1 MKKLRFPLKMEN
13 GTEVRTLEELRE
25 HFSLS
30 EVWQY
35 YENGKLVTWLRDRY
49 LEDLA
54 EAVEALD
61 GEEANRRL
69 CEIFGVPYEEVSEER
84 LEETTEH
91 RRKLALLR
99 EKCSEPEYEG
109 VVDRIA
115 FDQEDLYD
123 LLDAGETEIYLLG
136 ESFSVPGA
144 KRGMRYIGINQ
155 PTVVISAKDPVDL
168 EDYDIWCVN
177 CVLVG
182 GYKPTAVEI
191 KAEEREVGE
200 SATNSE
206 EEKIVWKMEPFVVEL
221 LKTLEEGMKDLRE
234 SKFALDGATIGSF
247 DVFDYGSGQ
256 YEHPRKSR
264 AMLACKE
271 ALEELL
277 DDMKDELDDAR
288 DDMIDEVTN
297 FLDDA
302 EDELTDFVEEF
313 LEIYDEYMEAE
324 ARPEWREYAVKVRES
339 HFDEDELESYV
350 EGLNL
355 ESQFESMVESFF
367 ETRFRELSFQKY
379 HILCELSEEDGEY
392 AFDLE
397 RSYEAASED
406 MEEILQE
413 GMSFV
418 MSSGLSIYLTSLFQ
432 FEGFL
437 RDRIREAFAISGSD
451 GKSENGR

>member
-1 MKKLRFPLKMEN
+1 MKKLRFPLKMKN

-30 EVWQY
+30 EVRQY
-35 YENGKLVTWLRDRY
+35 FENGKLVTWLRDRY

-54 EAVEALD
+54 EEVEALD
-61 GEEANRRL
+61 GEETNRRL

-91 RRKLALLR
+91 GRKLELLR
-99 EKCSEPEYEG
+99 AKCSASEYEE

-155 PTVVISAKDPVDL
+155 PTVIISAKDPVDL
-168 EDYDIWCVN
+168 EAYDIWCVN
-177 CVLVG
+177 CILVG
-182 GYKPTAVEI
+182 GHKPTSIEM
-191 KAEEREVGE
+191 KTEEREVE
-200 SATNSE
+200 TSLANSK
-206 EEKIVWKMEPFVVEL
+206 EEKIVWKMEPFVEKL
-221 LKTLEEGMKDLRE
+221 LKTLEEGMTDLRE
-234 SKFALDGATIGSF
+234 PEFSLDRTTIGSF
-247 DVFDYGSGQ
+247 DVSDYGSGQ

-264 AMLACKE
+264 AMIAGKE

-277 DDMKDELDDAR
+277 DDMKDELNDAK
-288 DDMIDEVTN
+288 DDMIDEVTD
-297 FLDDA
+297 FFDDA
-302 EDELTDFVEEF
+302 EDEFTDFVEEF
-313 LEIYDEYMEAE
+313 LEIYDGYMEAE
-324 ARPEWREYAVKVRES
+324 TRPEWREYAEKVRES
-339 HFDEDELESYV
+339 HFDEDELENYV

-379 HILCELSEEDGEY
+379 HILCEISEEDGEY

-397 RSYEAASED
+397 CAYEDISED
-406 MEEILQE
+406 MEEILEE

-418 MSSGLSIYLTSLFQ
+418 MSAGLSIYLNSLFQ
-432 FEGFL
+432 FEEFL
-437 RDRIREAFAISGSD
+437 RRRIREAFAISGSD
-451 GKSENGR
+451 GESENGR